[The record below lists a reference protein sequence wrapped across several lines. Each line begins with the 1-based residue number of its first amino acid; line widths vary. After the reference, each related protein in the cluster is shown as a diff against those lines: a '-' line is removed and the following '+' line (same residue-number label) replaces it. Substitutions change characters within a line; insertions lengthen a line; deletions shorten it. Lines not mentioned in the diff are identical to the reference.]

1 MSELN
6 LSELKFTENDIKNF
20 VNSSLD
26 VEEGAVLFIDH
37 DDKDKLDKYVDESL
51 KKKAK
56 LVITSLNCSSNDDK
70 VIKAKNYS
78 EVFLDSYNYLCNDY
92 ESKKY
97 FGITGTNG
105 KTTTNVC
112 EAKTSLDSRTSSQL
126 KRREMKKQTITLCEE
141 G

>member
-6 LSELKFTENDIKNF
+6 LSELKFTEIDIKNF

-26 VEEGAVLFIDH
+26 VEEGSVLFINH

-78 EVFLDSYNYLCNDY
+78 EVFLDSYNYLCL
-92 ESKKY
+92 
-97 FGITGTNG
+97 
-105 KTTTNVC
+105 
-112 EAKTSLDSRTSSQL
+112 SL
-126 KRREMKKQTITLCEE
+126 IHI
-141 G
+141 